1 MFELSLGAQL
11 LLLIV
16 AGAVI
21 CAVAYAIFNYFSV
34 KKLSEGTEK
43 MGEIAGAIRIGAN
56 AFIRYE
62 YKIVAIIGSVIA
74 VLVFIVISWQAAI
87 AFIIGAVMSALAG
100 WVGMKIATY
109 ANVRVANRARETR
122 DLGKTLKV
130 AFKGGTV
137 MGLCVAGFALLGV
150 VVIYLIF
157 GIGAKQIENVANGVA
172 EKNFIT
178 QLPTSFTMT
187 VSGYALGCSII
198 AMFNRVGGG
207 IYTKAADMG
216 ADLVGKT
223 EAHIPED
230 DPRNPATIADNVGD
244 NVGDVAGLGAD
255 LLESYVGAMLSAV
268 ILACELFAHNAGFTP
283 AFLEKLLLFPI
294 IFSGA
299 GLIACIIGISYV
311 IIKPK
316 LSSNVHMELNVA
328 TWISAGAAVVGGL
341 LLSYFL
347 FKDCDAESFTAV
359 GFKIKNFSPWLAA
372 VFGIVAGIVIGV
384 ISEYYTSYD
393 YKPTKKIAQSS
404 KEGPALTITQG
415 LANGMISCMLP
426 VIVLAVAIYGSYAV
440 SGMYGVACAAIGML
454 SFVAATVSVDTYG
467 PISDNAG
474 GIAEMSELDH
484 EVREITD
491 KLDSVG
497 NTTAAIGKGF
507 AIGSAALAALSLM
520 TSYMYAFTGV
530 DEIEKFGEL
539 LLNVISPLT
548 LCGAIC
554 GAALPFLFSGM
565 LIEAVA
571 KAARKMV
578 EEVRRQFKE
587 IKGIL
592 TGEAKPDYKTCIE
605 ISSQGAL
612 KEMRVPCILAIVFPL
627 VSGFIFGPM
636 FVGGM
641 LVGATVTAI
650 MLAIFC
656 GNSGGAWDNAK
667 KYIEAGGLNEKEKK
681 RGKKGENEIAEE
693 AVSQPEEKIG
703 KGSPAH
709 DASVVGDTVGDP
721 LKDTVGPSLDILIK
735 IMSTVS
741 LVAVVVFSQYN
752 LFSAIGIA

>member
-1 MFELSLGAQL
+1 MTN
-11 LLLIV
+11 LLLIIV
-16 AGAVI
+16 GVAVI
-21 CAVAYAIFNYFSV
+21 LAVSYAVFNYFCV
-34 KKLSEGTEK
+34 KKLEEGTER

-62 YKIVAIIGSVIA
+62 YKLVAIIGSVIA

-87 AFIIGAVMSALAG
+87 AFVIGAVMSAGAG

-109 ANVRVANRARETR
+109 ANVRVTNKARESG

-130 AFKGGTV
+130 AFKGGSV

-150 VVIYLIF
+150 IIVYCVF
-157 GIGAKQIENVANGVA
+157 GLAAGQIDDIANDTIG
-172 EKNFIT
+172 KNFIT
-178 QLPTSFTMT
+178 GLESSFTMT
-187 VSGYALGCSII
+187 LSGYALGCSII

-244 NVGDVAGLGAD
+244 NVGDVAGLGSD
-255 LLESYVGAMLSAV
+255 LLESYVGSILAAV
-268 ILACELFAHNAGFTP
+268 ILAGELFMHRIFADSV
-283 AFLEKLLLFPI
+283 FLNRLLLFPLL
-294 IFSGA
+294 FAGC
-299 GLIACIIGISYV
+299 GLIACVIGISYIV
-311 IIKPK
+311 IKPK
-316 LSSNVHMELNVA
+316 LSKNVHMELNVA
-328 TWISAGAAVVGGL
+328 TWISAGVTVAVGCV
-341 LLSYFL
+341 LSYFL
-347 FKDCDAESFTAV
+347 FKDIPSDVLKTEGV
-359 GFKIKNFSPWLAA
+359 GFKAGAFSPWLAA
-372 VFGIVAGIVIGV
+372 VCGIVAGIVIGI

-393 YKPTKKIAQSS
+393 YKPTKKISNSS
-404 KEGPALTITQG
+404 KEGPALTVTQG

-426 VIVLAVAIYGSYAV
+426 VIVLAVAIFASYALA
-440 SGMYGVACAAIGML
+440 GLYGISCAAFGML

-474 GIAEMSELDH
+474 GIAEMSALDPS
-484 EVREITD
+484 VREITD

-507 AIGSAALAALSLM
+507 AIGSAAFAALSLM
-520 TSYMYAFTGV
+520 TSYLFAFSDIDAV
-530 DEIEKFGEL
+530 KDLI
-539 LLNVISPLT
+539 LNLMQPLT
-548 LCGAIC
+548 LCGALV

-587 IKGIL
+587 IPGL
-592 TGEAKPDYKTCIE
+592 MEGETLPDYKTCIE

-612 KEMRVPCILAIVFPL
+612 KEMRIPCIMAILFPI
-627 VSGFIFGPM
+627 VTGFIFGPM
-636 FVGGM
+636 FVAG
-641 LVGATVTAI
+641 LLIGATITAI
-650 MLAIFC
+650 MLALFC
-656 GNSGGAWDNAK
+656 GNAGGAWDNAK
-667 KYIEAGGLNEKEKK
+667 KYIEAGGVE
-681 RGKKGENEIAEE
+681 GE
-693 AVSQPEEKIG
+693 S

-741 LVAVVVFSQYN
+741 LVAVVVFSEYN
-752 LFSAIGIA
+752 LFSVLGWN